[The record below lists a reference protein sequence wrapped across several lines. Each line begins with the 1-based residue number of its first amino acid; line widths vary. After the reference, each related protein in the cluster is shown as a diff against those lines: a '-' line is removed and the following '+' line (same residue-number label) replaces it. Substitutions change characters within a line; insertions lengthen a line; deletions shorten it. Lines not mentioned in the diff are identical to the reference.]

1 MDHPDTQGLGGCAP
15 GVCVAARGAVDNGL
29 VGREN
34 DRVLRPSDS
43 RRRLTQ
49 RLNAAYADGLLSE
62 DTFDGR
68 LNVAL
73 GPGVVDPRRLVGDLS
88 FRSAGRWHRRLIA
101 RLTSGPRRGASD
113 RSSRSHDEECQ
124 LLALDW
130 TGATAEL
137 VIGRHRSCDVV
148 LAQDDVSRR
157 HARLVFRDGAWILH
171 DLDSTNGTLVNG
183 VRVGRYR
190 LRPGDR
196 IRLGLQ
202 DLQID

>member
-1 MDHPDTQGLGGCAP
+1 M
-15 GVCVAARGAVDNGL
+15 AARGIVDSGL
-29 VGREN
+29 AEREN
-34 DRVLRPSDS
+34 GRVLRPGDS

-62 DTFDGR
+62 ETFDGR
-68 LNVAL
+68 LNAAL
-73 GPGVVDPRRLVGDLS
+73 GPGIVDPRRLVGDLS
-88 FRSAGRWHRRLIA
+88 VRSPGHWHRRLIA
-101 RLTSGPRRGASD
+101 SLTSEPRRRASD
-113 RSSRSHDEECQ
+113 RPLRHDDECQ

-148 LAQDDVSRR
+148 LASDDVSRR
-157 HARLVFRDGAWILH
+157 HARMVFRDGAWILH

-190 LRPGDR
+190 LRAGDR
-196 IRLGLQ
+196 IRLGTQ
-202 DLQID
+202 DLRID